1 MYRNSVQYEKERKGM
16 KKYLKR
22 GLTVLTCAAMCIQS
36 PLITMAE
43 EIQRTN
49 GEASAYQA
57 DNYGVA
63 TQAQKEP
70 QWIKDSAGWWY
81 QNADGSYPRNQ
92 WKMINGSWYHFDWNG
107 YMQTGWQ
114 KIGGSWY
121 YLNAGGD
128 MRTGWLQSG
137 NAWYY
142 LKSSGA
148 MAIGWEK
155 IGSDWYYLNS
165 SGAMQ
170 TGWLQ
175 LGNTW
180 YYLKSSGAMAINE
193 WVDGGAYYVD
203 ANGVYIPGKTQTTEG
218 WKKNRTGWWYQNVD
232 GSYPR
237 NQWKMIGGSWYHFD
251 WNGYMQTGWQVVWG
265 SWYYLNAGGDMR
277 TGWLQ
282 SGNAWYY
289 LKSSG
294 AMAIGWEK
302 IGSDWYYLNSS
313 GAMQTGWLQL
323 GNTWYYLKSSG
334 AMALDEW
341 VDGGKYYVDANG
353 VYIPEKK
360 QESTETPETK
370 PETKPGTNNKEDSDK
385 PESKPEHEHKY
396 DIELSHIVH
405 HEATGHDEQYVVK
418 EAWDEEVT
426 VEEEYAWSCCNVCGA
441 DCTNN
446 LTEHQ
451 KAHALAYEGGGWH
464 TEYGTRLVTT
474 TVHHD
479 AIYGTRWV
487 QDSEAYDEKI
497 IDGYACICGEKM
509 PKHEHKYDI
518 ELSHIVHHE
527 ATGHEEQYV
536 VKEAW
541 DEEVTTEEEY
551 AWDCC
556 NVCGADCTDD
566 PWGHMY
572 QHASNYEGGGYHV
585 EYGTRLVTTTVHHDA
600 IYGTRWVQDSEAYD
614 EKIIDGYA
622 CSCGAKK

>member
-1 MYRNSVQYEKERKGM
+1 MDANGVYIPGKTQTTEGW
-16 KKYLKR
+16 KKN
-22 GLTVLTCAAMCIQS
+22 
-36 PLITMAE
+36 
-43 EIQRTN
+43 RT
-49 GEASAYQA
+49 
-57 DNYGVA
+57 
-63 TQAQKEP
+63 
-70 QWIKDSAGWWY
+70 GWWY

-114 KIGGSWY
+114 KIGGS
-121 YLNAGGD
+121 
-128 MRTGWLQSG
+128 
-137 NAWYY
+137 
-142 LKSSGA
+142 
-148 MAIGWEK
+148 
-155 IGSDWYYLNS
+155 
-165 SGAMQ
+165 
-170 TGWLQ
+170 
-175 LGNTW
+175 
-180 YYLKSSGAMAINE
+180 
-193 WVDGGAYYVD
+193 
-203 ANGVYIPGKTQTTEG
+203 
-218 WKKNRTGWWYQNVD
+218 
-232 GSYPR
+232 
-237 NQWKMIGGSWYHFD
+237 
-251 WNGYMQTGWQVVWG
+251 
-265 SWYYLNAGGDMR
+265 
-277 TGWLQ
+277 
-282 SGNAWYY
+282 WYY

-370 PETKPGTNNKEDSDK
+370 PETKPGTNNKEDLDKPEPKPETKPETKPGTNNKEDSDK

-441 DCTNN
+441 DCTADPG
-446 LTEHQ
+446 EHAYQ
-451 KAHALAYEGGGWH
+451 HAIKGEGGGHH

-479 AIYGTRWV
+479 AV
-487 QDSEAYDEKI
+487 
-497 IDGYACICGEKM
+497 
-509 PKHEHKYDI
+509 
-518 ELSHIVHHE
+518 
-527 ATGHEEQYV
+527 
-536 VKEAW
+536 
-541 DEEVTTEEEY
+541 
-551 AWDCC
+551 
-556 NVCGADCTDD
+556 
-566 PWGHMY
+566 
-572 QHASNYEGGGYHV
+572 
-585 EYGTRLVTTTVHHDA
+585 
-600 IYGTRWVQDSEAYD
+600 YGTRWVQDSEAYD

>member
-1 MYRNSVQYEKERKGM
+1 M

-137 NAWYY
+137 NVWYY

-203 ANGVYIPGKTQTTEG
+203 ANGVYIP
-218 WKKNRTGWWYQNVD
+218 
-232 GSYPR
+232 
-237 NQWKMIGGSWYHFD
+237 
-251 WNGYMQTGWQVVWG
+251 
-265 SWYYLNAGGDMR
+265 
-277 TGWLQ
+277 
-282 SGNAWYY
+282 
-289 LKSSG
+289 
-294 AMAIGWEK
+294 
-302 IGSDWYYLNSS
+302 
-313 GAMQTGWLQL
+313 
-323 GNTWYYLKSSG
+323 
-334 AMALDEW
+334 
-341 VDGGKYYVDANG
+341 
-353 VYIPEKK
+353 EKK

-370 PETKPGTNNKEDSDK
+370 PETKPGTNNKEDLDKPEPKPETKPEPKPETKPETNNKEDSDK

-426 VEEEYAWSCCNVCGA
+426 TEEEYAWSCCNVCGA
-441 DCTNN
+441 DCTDNPS
-446 LTEHQ
+446 EHMFE
-451 KAHALAYEGGGWH
+451 HALAYEGGGWH

-487 QDSEAYDEKI
+487 QDSEAYDEK
-497 IDGYACICGEKM
+497 
-509 PKHEHKYDI
+509 
-518 ELSHIVHHE
+518 V
-527 ATGHEEQYV
+527 
-536 VKEAW
+536 
-541 DEEVTTEEEY
+541 
-551 AWDCC
+551 
-556 NVCGADCTDD
+556 
-566 PWGHMY
+566 
-572 QHASNYEGGGYHV
+572 
-585 EYGTRLVTTTVHHDA
+585 
-600 IYGTRWVQDSEAYD
+600 
-614 EKIIDGYA
+614 IDGYA

>member
-1 MYRNSVQYEKERKGM
+1 MYRNSVQHEKERKGM

-70 QWIKDSAGWWY
+70 QWIKDSTGWWY
-81 QNADGSYPRNQ
+81 QNADESYPRNQ
-92 WKMINGSWYHFDWNG
+92 WQMINGSWYHFDWNG

-128 MRTGWLQSG
+128 MRTGWL
-137 NAWYY
+137 
-142 LKSSGA
+142 
-148 MAIGWEK
+148 
-155 IGSDWYYLNS
+155 
-165 SGAMQ
+165 
-170 TGWLQ
+170 
-175 LGNTW
+175 
-180 YYLKSSGAMAINE
+180 
-193 WVDGGAYYVD
+193 
-203 ANGVYIPGKTQTTEG
+203 
-218 WKKNRTGWWYQNVD
+218 
-232 GSYPR
+232 
-237 NQWKMIGGSWYHFD
+237 H
-251 WNGYMQTGWQVVWG
+251 
-265 SWYYLNAGGDMR
+265 
-277 TGWLQ
+277 

-360 QESTETPETK
+360 QESTEIPETK

-441 DCTNN
+441 DCTDNPS
-446 LTEHQ
+446 EHMFE
-451 KAHALAYEGGGWH
+451 HALAYEGGGWH

>member
-114 KIGGSWY
+114 KIG
-121 YLNAGGD
+121 
-128 MRTGWLQSG
+128 
-137 NAWYY
+137 
-142 LKSSGA
+142 
-148 MAIGWEK
+148 
-155 IGSDWYYLNS
+155 
-165 SGAMQ
+165 
-170 TGWLQ
+170 
-175 LGNTW
+175 
-180 YYLKSSGAMAINE
+180 
-193 WVDGGAYYVD
+193 
-203 ANGVYIPGKTQTTEG
+203 
-218 WKKNRTGWWYQNVD
+218 
-232 GSYPR
+232 
-237 NQWKMIGGSWYHFD
+237 
-251 WNGYMQTGWQVVWG
+251 G

-572 QHASNYEGGGYHV
+572 QHARS
-585 EYGTRLVTTTVHHDA
+585 
-600 IYGTRWVQDSEAYD
+600 
-614 EKIIDGYA
+614 
-622 CSCGAKK
+622 

>member
-137 NAWYY
+137 N
-142 LKSSGA
+142 
-148 MAIGWEK
+148 
-155 IGSDWYYLNS
+155 
-165 SGAMQ
+165 
-170 TGWLQ
+170 
-175 LGNTW
+175 
-180 YYLKSSGAMAINE
+180 
-193 WVDGGAYYVD
+193 V
-203 ANGVYIPGKTQTTEG
+203 
-218 WKKNRTGWWYQNVD
+218 
-232 GSYPR
+232 
-237 NQWKMIGGSWYHFD
+237 
-251 WNGYMQTGWQVVWG
+251 
-265 SWYYLNAGGDMR
+265 
-277 TGWLQ
+277 
-282 SGNAWYY
+282 WYY

-405 HEATGHDEQYVVK
+405 HEATGHEEQYVVK
-418 EAWDEEVT
+418 EACDEEVT
-426 VEEEYAWSCCNVCGA
+426 TEEEYAWSCCNVCGA
-441 DCTNN
+441 DCTDNPS
-446 LTEHQ
+446 EHMFE
-451 KAHALAYEGGGWH
+451 HALAYEGGGWH

-541 DEEVTTEEEY
+541 DEEVTIEEEY
-551 AWDCC
+551 AWSCC
-556 NVCGADCTDD
+556 NVCGADCTAD
-566 PWGHMY
+566 PGEHAY
-572 QHASNYEGGGYHV
+572 QHAIKGEGGGHHT

-614 EKIIDGYA
+614 EKVIDGYA